1 MLQYAESMTENN
13 KRKLLVAA
21 ITTTIIP
28 AILVVRYPSI
38 VSLKSIALYLSA
50 ITGYA
55 GITIL
60 LWSYI
65 LGAKSVMGI
74 VFRDLSPVLS
84 IHKWLGKYGTLAI
97 FAHPLL
103 VMYSYGVNLLYTFVP
118 VLSTKFERHVTL
130 GRLSFIILIVIW
142 VTSALIRGKIKFR
155 PWRYIHVLGYI
166 MLPFVFLH
174 VPDVGSQFMH
184 HDIVKAYYIGLL
196 MVFFAFSLVRLRGL
210 LGLDKT
216 SYKIVSHRQLVNE
229 DPSVWLLQLRP
240 TSDRII
246 PAKGQYVYVKDG
258 LVSEDHPFS
267 VLDYN
272 AKTGDITIA
281 YRTFGR
287 FTTEL
292 STRPIGAQLLLGGP
306 YGAFTYE
313 IETENT
319 PVVFVA
325 GGIGVTPM
333 VRYLLN
339 SPAREQWMF
348 YANRTKQSAIII
360 PELRKLLGARLI
372 TAFSRQTDGLE
383 IGDEHG
389 HLTGEIFQRHL
400 EQPSKYHY
408 YLCGSDKMMQD
419 TAAELIG
426 IGVPT
431 TSIRREAFSW

>member
-1 MLQYAESMTENN
+1 MLQYAGSMTENN
-13 KRKLLVAA
+13 KRKLLVAG
-21 ITTTIIP
+21 IVFSIIP
-28 AILVVRYPSI
+28 AILLVRYPS
-38 VSLKSIALYLSA
+38 VVNLKSIALYLSA

-55 GITIL
+55 GITVL
-60 LWSYI
+60 LWSYM

-74 VFRDLSPVLS
+74 LFRDLAPVLS

-103 VMYSYGVNLLYTFVP
+103 VMYSYGENLLYTFVP
-118 VLSTKFERHVTL
+118 VLSTRFERHVTL
-130 GRLSFIILIVIW
+130 GRLSFIILIIIW
-142 VTSALIRGKIKFR
+142 VTSALIRGKITFR
-155 PWRYIHVLGYI
+155 PWRYIHMLGYI
-166 MLPFVFLH
+166 MLPFIFLH

-184 HDIVKAYYIGLL
+184 HDIVKAYYFGLL
-196 MVFFAFSLVRLRGL
+196 MVFVVFSVVRLRGL
-210 LGLDKT
+210 LGLDK
-216 SYKIVSHRQLVNE
+216 SAYKIVSQRQLVSE

-240 TSDRII
+240 TSDRIV

-272 AKTGDITIA
+272 ADTGDIMIA

-292 STRPIGAQLLLGGP
+292 STRPVGASLQIGGP
-306 YGAFTYE
+306 YGSFTHE
-313 IETENT
+313 IETDST

-339 SPAREQWMF
+339 NPTREQWMF

-360 PELRKLLGARLI
+360 PELKKLLGTRLI

-383 IGDEHG
+383 PGDERG

-400 EQPSKYHY
+400 GRPSNYHY
-408 YLCGSDKMMQD
+408 YLCGSDTMMQD
-419 TAAELIG
+419 TASELIR
-426 IGVPT
+426 IGVPA